1 MRPSH
6 FLVALCLFLPA
17 AVSGQPAP
25 GASAV
30 QRMLTPGP
38 EDKQLAARAGVWD
51 VTFTMWPAP
60 GAKPTVVKG
69 LIAEREMIGKL
80 LLQENMHPAPDSS
93 TPEFRRIDYLSY
105 DRVEGRWKYVSMDT
119 RFPVNIMPAWS
130 FGGEKNGVLSLLFEP
145 LGFVGFGP
153 EVEGRMMRSDMI
165 ITHKDADHELKQ
177 QHFALANGTGAE
189 WLAVQYQYTRRKN

>member
-1 MRPSH
+1 MKQVH
-6 FLVALCLFLPA
+6 LLVAFCMCLPA
-17 AVSGQPAP
+17 AASGQSTPQV
-25 GASAV
+25 SAV
-30 QRMLTPGP
+30 QRMMQPGP
-38 EDKQLAARAGVWD
+38 EDKQLATRTGVWD

-60 GAKPTVVKG
+60 GAKPNIVKG
-69 LIAEREMIGKL
+69 LIAEREMIGPL
-80 LLQENMHPAPDSS
+80 LLQETVHPAAGSS
-93 TPEFRRIDYLSY
+93 TPDFRRIDYLSY

-130 FGGEKNGVLSLLFEP
+130 FGAEKNGVLSLLFEP

-165 ITHKDADHELKQ
+165 ITRKDADHELKQ

-189 WLAVQYQYTRRKN
+189 WLAVEYSYTRRGK